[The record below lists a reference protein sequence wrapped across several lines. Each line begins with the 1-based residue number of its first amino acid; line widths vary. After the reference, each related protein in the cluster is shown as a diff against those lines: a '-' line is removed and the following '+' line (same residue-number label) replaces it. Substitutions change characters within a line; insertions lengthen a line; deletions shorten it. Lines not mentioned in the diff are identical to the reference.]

1 MYFYCSQTLGKA
13 SQKQLCNKIRIQSLE
28 NRCCLA
34 LFVGQAAFVKWY
46 LDGSFTGRQTNERD
60 LEHTFGYS
68 SQNHQGQCFNLK
80 LTHVRDQDQ
89 GAGDKRIP

>member
-46 LDGSFTGRQTNERD
+46 LDGRQMRGIWSIHLDTPPETIKVNV
-60 LEHTFGYS
+60 LIL
-68 SQNHQGQCFNLK
+68 N
-80 LTHVRDQDQ
+80 
-89 GAGDKRIP
+89 